1 MNNFKEYMVKQY
13 QMADTRAFDL
23 DLAIDKLHSA
33 LAQMDHYNLG
43 IIRNNFPGLLHA
55 ASLWADQNPGMNNF
69 KGDQ

>member
-1 MNNFKEYMVKQY
+1 MKNFKDYMVSEY

-43 IIRNNFPGLLHA
+43 IIRNNFPGLLNA

>member
-1 MNNFKEYMVKQY
+1 MYNFRDYMVKKY

-43 IIRNNFPGLLHA
+43 MIRNNLPVLLDA

-69 KGDQ
+69 KGEQ